1 MRVQGGLL
9 LLPAEGV
16 TNLFLATLVCFAF
29 ICCIFS
35 WAPLKDAED
44 GDDALL
50 NPVCTSTSDK

>member
-1 MRVQGGLL
+1 MQGGLL